1 MKGFIFSALVYAP
14 LIASSS
20 ELLACKPVYLVQ
32 RETKSGYSVGLAN
45 IPAKELPKGYES
57 PYLLD
62 GKRVDKDT
70 AVAWATSNL
79 KPVLKE
85 KKN

>member
-1 MKGFIFSALVYAP
+1 MKGLIFSALVYAP

-32 RETKSGYSVGLAN
+32 RETKAGYSVGLSN

-62 GKRVDKDT
+62 GKRISKDD
-70 AVAWATSNL
+70 AVRWATANL
-79 KPVLKE
+79 KPVIKE
-85 KKN
+85 KK